1 MALTRGFDPFAEMLS
16 LRDAM
21 NRLLEQSFV
30 RPSSALLG
38 TGSRMIPLVDVLE
51 TEQGYRITA
60 LLPGV
65 KPEDIEL
72 LAHEHSLTLKAK
84 YRGGEEGEGQQ
95 QGTWLLREIGSGSVE
110 RTLAFDRPIDA
121 NKIEA
126 RYENGRLT
134 ISVPLSEGSRPRR
147 ISVRAATPVSA
158 GATP

>member
-1 MALTRGFDPFAEMLS
+1 MALTRGFDPFSEMLS

-30 RPSSALLG
+30 RPGSTLFG
-38 TGSRMIPLVDVLE
+38 TGSRMIPLDVLE

-84 YRGGEEGEGQQ
+84 YRGSEESEGQQ
-95 QGTWLLREIGSGSVE
+95 QGTWLLREIGSGTVE

-121 NKIEA
+121 DKIEA

-134 ISVPLSEGSRPRR
+134 MTVPLSEGSRPRR
-147 ISVRAATPVSA
+147 INVRAAIPVSA

>member
-1 MALTRGFDPFAEMLS
+1 MALTRSFDPFTEMLS

-30 RPSSALLG
+30 RPSSVLFG
-38 TGSRMIPLVDVLE
+38 TGSRMIPLDVLE

-84 YRGGEEGEGQQ
+84 YHGGEEGEGQQ
-95 QGTWLLREIGSGSVE
+95 QGTWLLREIGSGTVE
-110 RTLAFDRPIDA
+110 RTLAFERPIDA

-134 ISVPLSEGSRPRR
+134 ITVPLSESSRPRR
-147 ISVRAATPVSA
+147 VSVRAATPVSA
-158 GATP
+158 GAAP

>member
-30 RPSSALLG
+30 RPGSSLFGAG
-38 TGSRMIPLVDVLE
+38 PRMIPLDVLE
-51 TEQGYRITA
+51 TEQGYRLVA

-72 LAHEHSLTLKAK
+72 LAHEHSLTIKAR
-84 YRGGEEGEGQQ
+84 YHGGEEGESQ
-95 QGTWLLREIGSGSVE
+95 QGTWLLREIGSGTVE
-110 RTLAFDRPIDA
+110 RTLTFERPIEA
-121 NKIEA
+121 SKIEA

-147 ISVRAATPVSA
+147 ISVRTATPVSA